1 MKSYLR
7 FLGRNKLYTAIEVVG
22 LSVALAFVIIFICYV
37 KQQTAV
43 NNHYPDSDRIY
54 LVGFDTHTYSFY
66 AMADE
71 LESDIP
77 EIEAAVRVQ
86 NYYNPY
92 TYEGEICSDQGLL
105 VIGKDFFELF
115 PTKFL
120 HGSPDVLDVKDNAL
134 VTESFARRHG
144 MEEVIGKKLID
155 GDKEIIIAGIIEDF
169 SSSVFDDFEIILTD
183 LSVSNRDNFFN
194 SAIMTF
200 AKISKDADF
209 EQTEEKISE
218 KQKEFFKRIQY
229 PREYPANLIR
239 LDKLYLSEL
248 NNGMTGLKCES
259 RDRIVIFSLV
269 VLFLLISAV
278 INYVNLNVANAEK
291 RAKEIAVRHILGA
304 ERSSQILRTFLESFV
319 FTAVTFMIALLAASL
334 LIDPINSL
342 LQSEIPISLSF
353 GWEYLC
359 IYFILIIAT
368 AAICAIA
375 VSMSTARV
383 KVTSSTR
390 THRPM
395 SAIFMA
401 LQFVI
406 SFIMI
411 SVSIT
416 MEMQMNHMIG
426 REMNANTDDIYRTN
440 VDPPGLLDELQNLP
454 FVRSIGKSTGHPG
467 SFGMA
472 INYADDS
479 PSLSLMFCDST
490 AFRIFG
496 FEVVHDFKPGNPY
509 GTWMCESAANHHN
522 VSQDNMIWN
531 SPGFNGMTSEVTG
544 IIKDTPLTSVL
555 KTDPNGFGIVTVLA
569 PQDVLWG
576 GYILEVDETPEHKHI
591 LDSLVTTL
599 YMAQSGRDDFNHG
612 FIKDLNK
619 AEYDRTR
626 KDMRLL
632 ELFMFVAIM
641 LSCLAF
647 LAMSVHYA
655 SGNTKPVAVHKVF
668 GGSTASE
675 LRRCMAV
682 YLKIIAAAIAVGL
695 PPAIWISQR
704 YLQQFSYRFE
714 LVEKWWIFLIA
725 MVVSLLIS
733 TATVLWQTLRAA
745 RTNPAEA
752 LKKE

>member
-7 FLGRNKLYTAIEVVG
+7 FLSRNKLYTAIEVVG
-22 LSVALAFVIIFICYV
+22 LSIALAFVIIFTCYV

-43 NNHYPDSDRIY
+43 NKHYPDSDRIY
-54 LVGFDTHTYSFY
+54 LVGFDTQTYSFF

-71 LESDIP
+71 LERDIP
-77 EIEAAVRVQ
+77 EIESAVRVQ

-92 TYEGEICSDQGLL
+92 TYEGEISSDQGIL

-115 PTKFL
+115 PTRFL
-120 HGSPDVLDVKDNAL
+120 HGSPEVLNVKDNAL

-155 GDKEIIIAGIIEDF
+155 GDKEMIISGIIEDF
-169 SSSVFDDFEIILTD
+169 TSSVFDDFEIILTD
-183 LSVSNRDNFFN
+183 LSVSNRDNYFN

-200 AKISKDADF
+200 VKISKGADF
-209 EQTEEKISE
+209 EQFEGKITE
-218 KQKEFFKRIQY
+218 KQKEFFRRIQY
-229 PREYPANLIR
+229 PKEYPANLIR

-259 RDRIVIFSLV
+259 RDRIIIFSLV

-291 RAKEIAVRHILGA
+291 RSKEIAIRHILGA
-304 ERSSQILRTFLESFV
+304 ERGAQIFRTILESFV
-319 FTAVTFMIALLAASL
+319 FTAVSFIFALLMASL

-342 LQSEIPISLSF
+342 LQTEILVVISL

-359 IYFILIIAT
+359 IYILLITVT
-368 AAICAIA
+368 AAICGIA
-375 VSMSTARV
+375 VSMAVTRI

-390 THRPM
+390 ARRSM
-395 SAIFMA
+395 SGIFMA

-416 MEMQMNHMIG
+416 MEMQMKHMIG
-426 REMNANTDDIYRTN
+426 RDMNANTDNIYRTN
-440 VDPPGLLDELQNLP
+440 VDSPDLLDELQNLP
-454 FVRSIGKSTGHPG
+454 FVRSIGKSTGYPG
-467 SFGMA
+467 YFGMSL
-472 INYADDS
+472 NYADDS
-479 PSLSLMFCDST
+479 PTLSLMFCDST

-496 FEVVHDFKPGNPY
+496 FEIVHDFKSGNPY

-522 VSQDNMIWN
+522 VSQDKMTWD

-544 IIKDTPLTSVL
+544 IIKDAPVTSVL
-555 KTDPNGFGIVTVLA
+555 NTDFNAFGHVTVVA
-569 PQDVLWG
+569 PENVTWG
-576 GYILEVDETPEHKHI
+576 GYILEVDETLEHKHI

-599 YMAQSGRDDFNHG
+599 YMAESGRDASGYG
-612 FIKDLNK
+612 FINDLNK

-647 LAMSVHYA
+647 LAMSMHYA
-655 SGNTKPVAVHKVF
+655 SGNTKPIAVHKVF

-675 LRRCMAV
+675 LRRCMNV
-682 YLKIIAAAIAVGL
+682 YLKIIAAAIVIGL
-695 PPAIWISQR
+695 PPSIWICER
-704 YLQQFSYRFE
+704 YIQQFSYRID
-714 LVEKWWIFLIA
+714 LGEKWWIFLTA
-725 MVVSLLIS
+725 MAVSLLIS